1 MSKRSKKRYRPKK
14 KPRCR
19 FCLDGVEHVDYK
31 DIDRL
36 RKLITV
42 RGKLLPRKRSGNCA
56 KCQNH
61 VRTAVK
67 RARFLALLPYVDK

>member
-1 MSKRSKKRYRPKK
+1 MRKRAKRYRPKK

-19 FCLDGVEHVDYK
+19 FCLDGIKHIDYK

-56 KCQNH
+56 KCQRQ
-61 VRTAVK
+61 VRTAIK
-67 RARFLALLPYVDK
+67 RARFLALLPFVDK